1 MFNFLIYRLSVFF
14 DVFFYF
20 CSLYYLRISVED
32 IKEIVKGC
40 IKGNRAMQSRLY
52 KMFASQMY
60 ALCLRYT
67 RNDFDAQD
75 VLQEGFVKIFNNL
88 KDFQWKGSLEGWMK
102 RIFIRLALDRFRNKI
117 QILSVDEIPEKDNF
131 SEKDSNAIDQMSAKE
146 ILYIVQELPDQYRL
160 VFNLYV
166 LEGYSHNEISQ
177 ILNIGVSTS
186 RSNLVRAKNILKEKI
201 VYNAHWIDKAI

>member
-1 MFNFLIYRLSVFF
+1 M
-14 DVFFYF
+14 
-20 CSLYYLRISVED
+20 ED

-40 IKGNRAMQSRLY
+40 IKGNRAMQGKLY
-52 KMFASQMY
+52 KMFAPQLY

-67 RNDFDAQD
+67 GNDFDAQD
-75 VLQEGFVKIFNNL
+75 VMQEGFVKIFNSL

-102 RIFIRLALDRFRNKI
+102 KIFIHVALDRFRRKVH
-117 QILSVDEIPEKDNF
+117 ILSVDEIPETNNF
-131 SEKDSNAIDQMSAKE
+131 SDKESSAIDDMSAKE
-146 ILYIVQELPDQYRL
+146 ILHIVQELPDQYRM

-166 LEGYSHNEISQ
+166 LEGYSHHDISQ
-177 ILNIGVSTS
+177 ILDIGVSTS